1 MFLRPRQFGWLAEEG
16 VEGWALPSGGLEEGL
31 WGGRVGDDGAV
42 EAVEGGLLGVALL
55 LFAEL
60 AERLELLLVEGAEG
74 RRLVEDGVVAVEV
87 AEVALKRV
95 GVSPGHSGVEEA
107 ELVER
112 VLDGGVVEKL
122 GEGVAV
128 ALGLADEVEKKVEGE
143 VGEEGVGLAEEQTLL
158 LMAERRGREAVRRI
172 VVRQGAERRQCVV
185 RPLGADGLDRLDQ
198 LRQTAVVVVRRGF
211 LVAPARANQ
220 AQQHRKKQKCG
231 EKSRLQIGKPEDK
244 WHINVG
250 LDASGQG
257 AQADLHNIAFGRKE
271 TKQME
276 RLDGRQCDELREW
289 ELTLDF
295 QRHPA
300 GSVLVRCGNT
310 RVICAVSVEEGV
322 PRWMK
327 EQGVAGGW
335 ITGEYQMLPSATATR
350 TEREVV
356 RGKLSGR
363 SAEIQRLV
371 GRSLRAAVDLDKL
384 PGLTLH
390 VDCDVIDADGGT
402 RCASITGASVALQ
415 LAARRLL
422 ADGRISE
429 WPLLSPVAAVSVGI
443 VDGTPMLDLCYR
455 EDSAAAVDMNVVMT
469 AAGRYVEIQGTG
481 EEATFSDDE
490 LAQLL
495 ALARK
500 GLGDIFRMTEACLG
514 AR

>member
-1 MFLRPRQFGWLAEEG
+1 
-16 VEGWALPSGGLEEGL
+16 
-31 WGGRVGDDGAV
+31 
-42 EAVEGGLLGVALL
+42 
-55 LFAEL
+55 
-60 AERLELLLVEGAEG
+60 
-74 RRLVEDGVVAVEV
+74 
-87 AEVALKRV
+87 
-95 GVSPGHSGVEEA
+95 
-107 ELVER
+107 
-112 VLDGGVVEKL
+112 
-122 GEGVAV
+122 
-128 ALGLADEVEKKVEGE
+128 
-143 VGEEGVGLAEEQTLL
+143 
-158 LMAERRGREAVRRI
+158 
-172 VVRQGAERRQCVV
+172 
-185 RPLGADGLDRLDQ
+185 
-198 LRQTAVVVVRRGF
+198 
-211 LVAPARANQ
+211 
-220 AQQHRKKQKCG
+220 
-231 EKSRLQIGKPEDK
+231 
-244 WHINVG
+244 
-250 LDASGQG
+250 
-257 AQADLHNIAFGRKE
+257 
-271 TKQME
+271 ME

-335 ITGEYQMLPSATATR
+335 ITGEYQMRAGASATR
-350 TEREVV
+350 TERVVV
-356 RGKLSGR
+356 RGKGSGR